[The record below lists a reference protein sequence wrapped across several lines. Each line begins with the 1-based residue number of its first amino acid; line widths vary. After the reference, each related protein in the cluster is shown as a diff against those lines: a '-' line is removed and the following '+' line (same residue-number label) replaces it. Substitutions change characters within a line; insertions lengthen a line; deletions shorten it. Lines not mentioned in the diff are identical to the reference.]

1 MKGIKVLLI
10 KNCFNMAIL
19 SDRDLKELIQEQN
32 AVRVN
37 KGPGIDMATQLG
49 PSSLDLRLGYEFGVL
64 ETRRIK
70 AIDTKQMDSYSE
82 LKKTTTTTPEDGLIV
97 HPGEFVLGSTLET
110 LVVPDDMVARIEGR
124 SSYARLGL
132 IPHAA
137 AGFVDPG
144 FKGQITLEIQ
154 NLGNV
159 PITIYP
165 EDRICQVVFE
175 TMTSEADKPYGD
187 KKDSKYMNQEGAT
200 GSRLDK
206 EHRE

>member
-1 MKGIKVLLI
+1 
-10 KNCFNMAIL
+10 MAIL
-19 SDRDLKELIQEQN
+19 SDSDLKQIIEEKN
-32 AVRVN
+32 AVYTD
-37 KGPGIDMATQLG
+37 KGPEIDKSLQLG
-49 PSSLDLRLGYEFGVL
+49 PSSLDLRLGYEFGFL
-64 ETRRIK
+64 DTRSVK
-70 AIDTKQMDSYSE
+70 AIDTRKMEQYDNIKNSR
-82 LKKTTTTTPEDGLIV
+82 TTTPEEGMVI

-110 LVVPDDMVARIEGR
+110 LNVPDNLVARIEGR

-144 FKGQITLEIQ
+144 FEGQITLEIQ

-175 TMTSEADKPYGD
+175 TMTSTADNPYGE

-200 GSRLDK
+200 GSRLDR
-206 EHRE
+206 EHR

>member
-1 MKGIKVLLI
+1 MTV
-10 KNCFNMAIL
+10 L
-19 SDRDLKELIQEQN
+19 SDRDLGELIEDEG
-32 AVRVN
+32 AVVTED
-37 KGPGIDMATQLG
+37 GPDMDLDLQLG

-64 ETRRIK
+64 ETRKVK
-70 AIDTKQMDSYSE
+70 AIDTQRMDTYSDIKE
-82 LKKTTTTTPEDGLIV
+82 RKTADTDTGMVV
-97 HPGEFVLGSTLET
+97 HPGEFVLGTTLET
-110 LVVPDDMVARIEGR
+110 LDVPSDLVARIEGR

-144 FKGQITLEIQ
+144 FRGQITLEIQ

-175 TMTSEADKPYGD
+175 TMTSEAENPYGE
-187 KKDSKYMNQEGAT
+187 KKDSKYMQQSGAT
-200 GSRLDK
+200 ASRLD
-206 EHRE
+206 REKR

>member
-1 MKGIKVLLI
+1 
-10 KNCFNMAIL
+10 MAIL
-19 SDRDLKELIQEQN
+19 SDKDLRELIKEES
-32 AVRVN
+32 AVEVEE
-37 KGPGIDMATQLG
+37 GPEIDFDLQLG

-64 ETRRIK
+64 ETRKVK
-70 AIDTKQMDSYSE
+70 ALDTKKMNNYSE
-82 LKKTTTTTPEDGLIV
+82 IKKSKTTTPEEGMVV
-97 HPGEFVLGSTLET
+97 HPGEFVLGSTLEK
-110 LVVPDDMVARIEGR
+110 LKVPSNLVARIEGR

-144 FKGQITLEIQ
+144 FEGNITLEIQ

-175 TMTSEADKPYGD
+175 TMTSESENPYGE
-187 KKDSKYMNQEGAT
+187 KTDSKYMEQSGAT
-200 GSRLDK
+200 GSRLGEEK
-206 EHRE
+206 R

>member
-1 MKGIKVLLI
+1 MTV
-10 KNCFNMAIL
+10 L
-19 SDRDLKELIQEQN
+19 SDKDIRELIDNKN
-32 AVRVN
+32 AVEVEE
-37 KGPGIDMATQLG
+37 GPEVDLDLQLG

-64 ETRRIK
+64 KTRKVK
-70 AIDTKQMDSYSE
+70 AIDTQSMKDYSE
-82 LKKTTTTTPEDGLIV
+82 IKESRKATPEEGMVV
-97 HPGEFVLGSTLET
+97 HPGEFLLGTTLET
-110 LVVPDDMVARIEGR
+110 LKVPSNLVARIEGR

-175 TMTSEADKPYGD
+175 TMTSEAENPYGE
-187 KKDSKYMNQEGAT
+187 KTDSKYMGQQGAT
-200 GSRLDK
+200 GSRLD
-206 EHRE
+206 EEDRRNL

>member
-1 MKGIKVLLI
+1 
-10 KNCFNMAIL
+10 MAIL
-19 SDRDLKELIQEQN
+19 SDKDLRKIIEDKE
-32 AVRVN
+32 AVRVDN
-37 KGPGIDMATQLG
+37 GPEIDEDLQLG

-64 ETRRIK
+64 ETRRVK
-70 AIDTKQMDSYSE
+70 AIDTRKMDEYSDIKNS
-82 LKKTTTTTPEDGLIV
+82 KKADTEEGMVV
-97 HPGEFVLGSTLET
+97 HPGEFVLGTTLET
-110 LVVPDDMVARIEGR
+110 LDVPSNLVARIEGR

-144 FKGQITLEIQ
+144 FEGQITLEIQ

-175 TMTSEADKPYGD
+175 TMTSEAENPYGE
-187 KKDSKYMNQEGAT
+187 KKDSKYMGQTGAT
-200 GSRLDK
+200 GSRLEK
-206 EHRE
+206 EKRE

>member
-1 MKGIKVLLI
+1 MT
-10 KNCFNMAIL
+10 IL
-19 SDRDLKELIQEQN
+19 SDKDLKQIIKDKD
-32 AVRVN
+32 AVYVDR
-37 KGPGIDMATQLG
+37 GPEINFDNQLG

-64 ETRRIK
+64 ETRK
-70 AIDTKQMDSYSE
+70 LKCIDTKKMDQYSD
-82 LKKTTTTTPEDGLIV
+82 LKNSKEATAEDGIVV

-110 LVVPDDMVARIEGR
+110 LNVPNNLVARIEGR

-144 FKGQITLEIQ
+144 FEGQITLEIQ

-165 EDRICQVVFE
+165 EDRICQVVYE
-175 TMTSEADKPYGD
+175 TMTSEAENPYGD
-187 KKDSKYMNQEGAT
+187 KKDSKYMGQSGAT

>member
-1 MKGIKVLLI
+1 
-10 KNCFNMAIL
+10 MAIL
-19 SDRDLKELIQEQN
+19 SDKDLREIIEEKS
-32 AVRVN
+32 AVRVD
-37 KGPGIDMATQLG
+37 KGPEIDEDLQLG

-64 ETRRIK
+64 ETRKVK
-70 AIDTKQMDSYSE
+70 AIDTRSMGEYSDI
-82 LKKTTTTTPEDGLIV
+82 KNSKTADTEEGMVV
-97 HPGEFVLGSTLET
+97 HPGEFVLGTTLET
-110 LVVPDDMVARIEGR
+110 LDVPSDLVARIEGR

-144 FKGQITLEIQ
+144 FEGQITLEIQ

-175 TMTSEADKPYGD
+175 TMTSEAENPYGD
-187 KKDSKYMNQEGAT
+187 KKDSKYMGQSGAT
-200 GSRLDK
+200 GSRLEK
-206 EHRE
+206 EKRE

>member
-1 MKGIKVLLI
+1 MTV
-10 KNCFNMAIL
+10 L
-19 SDRDLKELIQEQN
+19 SDRDLKKLVRKESAVEVEEGPELEFE
-32 AVRVN
+32 
-37 KGPGIDMATQLG
+37 KQLG

-64 ETRRIK
+64 ETRKIK
-70 AIDTKQMDSYSE
+70 AIDTHRMEDYSE
-82 LKKTTTTTPEDGLIV
+82 IKTSMRRGPEEGMVV
-97 HPGEFVLGSTLET
+97 HPGEFVLGSTLER
-110 LVVPDDMVARIEGR
+110 LDVPRDLVARIEGR

-144 FKGQITLEIQ
+144 FEGQITLEIQ

-175 TMTSEADKPYGD
+175 TMTSEAENPYGE
-187 KKDSKYMNQEGAT
+187 KTDSKYMDQSGAT
-200 GSRLDK
+200 GSRL
-206 EHRE
+206 EREKR

>member
-1 MKGIKVLLI
+1 MTV
-10 KNCFNMAIL
+10 L
-19 SDRDLKELIQEQN
+19 SDKDMRELINKNN
-32 AVRVN
+32 AVKV
-37 KGPGIDMATQLG
+37 KEGPEVDLDLQLG

-64 ETRRIK
+64 KTRRVK
-70 AIDTKQMDSYSE
+70 AIDTQSMKDYSDIKE
-82 LKKTTTTTPEDGLIV
+82 GRKATPEEGMVV
-97 HPGEFVLGSTLET
+97 HPGEFLLGTTLET
-110 LVVPDDMVARIEGR
+110 LNVPSNLVARIEGR

-144 FKGQITLEIQ
+144 FEGQITLEIQ

-175 TMTSEADKPYGD
+175 TMTSEAENPYGE
-187 KKDSKYMNQEGAT
+187 KTDSKYMGQEGAT
-200 GSRLDK
+200 GSRLD
-206 EHRE
+206 EEDRGNL

>member
-1 MKGIKVLLI
+1 
-10 KNCFNMAIL
+10 MAIL
-19 SDRDLKELIQEQN
+19 SDKDLRQLIEDRD
-32 AVRVN
+32 AVYVDR
-37 KGPGIDMATQLG
+37 GPEINFENQLG

-64 ETRRIK
+64 ETRK
-70 AIDTKQMDSYSE
+70 LKCIDTKRMDQYSD
-82 LKKTTTTTPEDGLIV
+82 LKNSKEADPGDGIVV

-110 LVVPDDMVARIEGR
+110 LKVPSNLVARIEGR

-144 FKGQITLEIQ
+144 FEGQITLEIQ

-175 TMTSEADKPYGD
+175 TMTSEAENPYGD
-187 KKDSKYMNQEGAT
+187 KKDSKYMGQSGAT
-200 GSRLDK
+200 GSRLDE

>member
-1 MKGIKVLLI
+1 MTV
-10 KNCFNMAIL
+10 L
-19 SDRDLKELIQEQN
+19 SDKDLREIIKREN
-32 AVRVN
+32 AIEVE
-37 KGPGIDMATQLG
+37 KGPEIDFDLQLG
-49 PSSLDLRLGYEFGVL
+49 PSSMDLRLGYEFGVL
-64 ETRRIK
+64 ETRSVK
-70 AIDTKQMDSYSE
+70 ALDTKGMEDYSDI
-82 LKKTTTTTPEDGLIV
+82 KKSKKVTPEEGMVV
-97 HPGEFVLGSTLET
+97 HPGEFVLGSTLEK
-110 LVVPDDMVARIEGR
+110 LNVPSNLVARIEGR

-144 FKGQITLEIQ
+144 FQGNITLEIQ

-175 TMTSEADKPYGD
+175 TMTSESENPYGE
-187 KKDSKYMNQEGAT
+187 KKDSKYMGQKGAT

-206 EHRE
+206 EKR

>member
-1 MKGIKVLLI
+1 MTV
-10 KNCFNMAIL
+10 L
-19 SDRDLKELIQEQN
+19 SDRDLRELIEDES
-32 AVRVN
+32 AVVTEN
-37 KGPGIDMATQLG
+37 GPDMDLDLQLG

-64 ETRRIK
+64 ETRKVK
-70 AIDTKQMDSYSE
+70 AIDTQKMDTYSDIKE
-82 LKKTTTTTPEDGLIV
+82 RKTADTDTGMVV
-97 HPGEFVLGSTLET
+97 HPGEFVLGTTLET
-110 LVVPDDMVARIEGR
+110 LDVPSDLVARIEGR

-144 FKGQITLEIQ
+144 FRGQITLEIQ

-175 TMTSEADKPYGD
+175 TMTSEAENPYGE
-187 KKDSKYMNQEGAT
+187 KKDSKYMQQSGAT
-200 GSRLDK
+200 ASRLD
-206 EHRE
+206 REKR

>member
-1 MKGIKVLLI
+1 
-10 KNCFNMAIL
+10 MAIL
-19 SDRDLKELIQEQN
+19 SDKDMRELIKEES
-32 AVRVN
+32 AVEVEE
-37 KGPGIDMATQLG
+37 GPEIDFDLQLG

-64 ETRRIK
+64 ETRKVK
-70 AIDTKQMDSYSE
+70 ALDTKEMNNYSDIKKS
-82 LKKTTTTTPEDGLIV
+82 KKTTPEEGMVV
-97 HPGEFVLGSTLET
+97 HPGEFVLGSTLEK
-110 LVVPDDMVARIEGR
+110 LKVPSDLVARIEGR

-144 FKGQITLEIQ
+144 FEGNITLEIQ

-165 EDRICQVVFE
+165 EDRICQVVYE
-175 TMTSEADKPYGD
+175 TMTSEAENPYGD
-187 KKDSKYMNQEGAT
+187 KKDSKYMGQSCAT

-206 EHRE
+206 EHRS